1 LPRQPCLECRGMEVI
16 IFGCG
21 RLTSMVVHYLVQ
33 FGYRVTVLDA
43 DAACLESL
51 IKEDQA
57 KAILIS
63 DPMMQDYLQEG
74 GIGITEVFLALS
86 ENDYKNALVAQIARH
101 IFNVHTV
108 ICLLENPQLQ
118 QLYSGLG
125 LKVIGPSI
133 LTLFQDI
140 RQAVEG

>member
-1 LPRQPCLECRGMEVI
+1 MEVM

-21 RLTSMVVHYLVQ
+21 RLTDMVVHYLIQ
-33 FGYRVTVLDA
+33 LGYQVTVLDS
-43 DAACLESL
+43 DSTCLESV
-51 IKEDQA
+51 IKDEQA
-57 KAILIS
+57 KGILIS

-86 ENDYKNALVAQIARH
+86 GNDYRNALVAQIARH

-108 ICLLENPQLQ
+108 ICRLENPQLQ

-140 RQAVEG
+140 HQAVEG